1 MFSAENG
8 SENGLSPDGDHEEAV
23 GSPQEGN
30 IGGVRVESPGAL
42 SPCTRK
48 RHGLKKWRRIKRDS
62 LVKDGAGTVDSSNV
76 LKRGSMGHV
85 NPPSKPADLSSIET
99 RRSSE
104 GSVGSVNMV
113 NHPGVVNVFC
123 PVPGSASNIAPVRI
137 IIVSLSQRVQQV
149 KNQIDTIKKAR
160 RERVEAEK
168 ENLSS
173 CLDSDLRSSDFVSSS
188 DAFSVANLG
197 KRSERLLNRSGEF
210 SKEGQKFGVKV
221 QNGHR
226 NKNEERKEA
235 EKEDVFVFCWFF
247 SELTTQFNMYAEVQN
262 FREIGRE
269 STPLYC
275 NVFELGSSEEPAN
288 NGSATSESEVLLE
301 AKEAKIR
308 ALENSKIE
316 NELEGI
322 FQREME
328 AEIEHLLMTRSLETA
343 RTPKKMKED
352 SEQKHGNMSKGKAW
366 KSGICFLIQ
375 LLLLVCMIR
384 CFFLQFLPDSQI
396 VIPTLKKNC
405 FKPIGSMSNANL
417 PRE

>member
-113 NHPGVVNVFC
+113 NHPG
-123 PVPGSASNIAPVRI
+123 
-137 IIVSLSQRVQQV
+137 
-149 KNQIDTIKKAR
+149 IDTIKKAR

-210 SKEGQKFGVKV
+210 SKEGQKFENDLLMDSIRSLAAV
-221 QNGHR
+221 Q
-226 NKNEERKEA
+226 EA
-235 EKEDVFVFCWFF
+235 LKK
-247 SELTTQFNMYAEVQN
+247 EVQN